1 MTTPVAPIPRRWR
14 RNHAALI
21 AAGLGALIAA
31 LAVVLITRPTDTTS
45 SAPSGPTSKFA
56 GPVFPAGLRASPFS
70 LQDQD
75 GKPATLAQYRGQ
87 VIVLSFMYSRCRD
100 TCPVM
105 ATEIRGALDA
115 LPQAGR
121 GIPVLAI
128 TVDPAHDTPASAR
141 AFIARDRMTGRMRFL
156 LGSYRQLRPIYK
168 RYAIQPEFDQAG
180 REYSHGHSSFVML
193 IDRGGLL
200 RVGFSAGNL
209 VPEDLTHDLNV
220 LIAPRPAS
228 RH

>member
-1 MTTPVAPIPRRWR
+1 MTPGRASPSRRWR
-14 RNHAALI
+14 RTHASVTAVV
-21 AAGLGALIAA
+21 LGAVIAV
-31 LAVVLITRPTDTTS
+31 LAVALITRPTNTTS
-45 SAPSGPTSKFA
+45 TAPSGATSKFA
-56 GPVFPAGLRASPFS
+56 GPVFPAGLRAAQFS

-75 GKPATLAQYRGQ
+75 GKPATLAQYRGR

-128 TVDPAHDTPASAR
+128 TVDPVHDTPASAR
-141 AFIARDRMTGRMRFL
+141 AFIARERMTGRMRFL
-156 LGSYRQLRPIYK
+156 LGSYGQLQPIYK
-168 RYAIQPEFDQAG
+168 RYSIQPEFDRAG

-193 IDRGGLL
+193 IDRHGLL
-200 RVGFSAGNL
+200 RVGFPAGDL

-228 RH
+228 RQ

>member
-1 MTTPVAPIPRRWR
+1 
-14 RNHAALI
+14 
-21 AAGLGALIAA
+21 
-31 LAVVLITRPTDTTS
+31 
-45 SAPSGPTSKFA
+45 
-56 GPVFPAGLRASPFS
+56 
-70 LQDQD
+70 
-75 GKPATLAQYRGQ
+75 
-87 VIVLSFMYSRCRD
+87 
-100 TCPVM
+100 M

-121 GIPVLAI
+121 GIPVLVI

-141 AFIARDRMTGRMRFL
+141 AFIAREHMTGRMRFL

-180 REYSHGHSSFVML
+180 REYSHGHSSFVVL

-200 RVGFSAGNL
+200 RVGFPAGNL